1 MAKIPFMQEDETTTC
16 SDSTTWTVLVEPDG
30 ESKEGA
36 GAQRLQQ
43 RDPDMA
49 TESTYLLNKGQ
60 KAIGKVTNENAH
72 LVRLV
77 YLLLLVSLSLV
88 LIAFPFGE
96 VGRHKQTLRQVVR
109 SKNHQLWAVLNTTEE
124 ALVESERS
132 NQLLLKQNTFLQD
145 ELQKSKEIFLDCQEA
160 RSDLTNKNHKILKN
174 QSDIEK
180 KLEVAR
186 ASITDMKVAA
196 ETMDKENSALRDKID
211 AFLKEVKAKNVT
223 MQTMSKEIL
232 FRQDQEESCQKDLSK
247 LRSEHPQVVPKAQVW
262 KSSASVEAGFT
273 GLFTGRI
280 DELNGPQ
287 MESGVHVWKIR
298 TVGGHMDMGVLSTAA
313 DKFDRASLSHIE
325 GGWAYGSLGDA
336 WTSGKKIQQKFRPFD
351 ESVVTFFLDLDGI
364 GTLSVAVDDKPP
376 VFVFT
381 DMKQYAQAFVPA
393 IEIHDSKSRAI
404 FLGFE

>member
-1 MAKIPFMQEDETTTC
+1 MANKIPFMREDETTTY
-16 SDSTTWTVLVEPDG
+16 SDSTTWSVLVESDV

-36 GAQRLQQ
+36 GAQCFEQKE
-43 RDPDMA
+43 DMA
-49 TESTYLLNKGQ
+49 TESTYLLNKEQ
-60 KAIGKVTNENAH
+60 KAIVKVTNENAR
-72 LVRLV
+72 LFRLV
-77 YLLLLVSLSLV
+77 YLLLASLSLV
-88 LIAFPFGE
+88 LIAFTFGV
-96 VGRHKQTLRQVVR
+96 VGRHNQPLQEVVC
-109 SKNHQLWAVLNTTEE
+109 SKNDQLWAVLQTTEK
-124 ALVESERS
+124 ALVESEKS
-132 NQLLLKQNTFLQD
+132 NQLLLEQNTFLQE
-145 ELQKSKEIFLDCQEA
+145 ELQKSKVILLNCQEA
-160 RSDLTNKNHKILKN
+160 RTDLTNKNNEILKN

-186 ASITDMKVAA
+186 ASITEMKVAA
-196 ETMDKENSALRDKID
+196 ETKDKENSALRDKID
-211 AFLKEVKAKNVT
+211 VFHQEIEAKNAT
-223 MQTMSKEIL
+223 MQTMSTEIL
-232 FRQDQEESCQKDLSK
+232 FQKGQEESCQKDLSK
-247 LRSEHPQVVPKAQVW
+247 LRSEHPQLVPKAQVW

-273 GLFTGRI
+273 GRFTGRI

-313 DKFDRASLSHIE
+313 DKFGRASLTNIE

-336 WTSGKKIQQKFRPFD
+336 WTGGKKIQRTFRPYD
-351 ESVVTFFLDLDGI
+351 ESVVTFFLDLDGN

-376 VFVFT
+376 VLVFT